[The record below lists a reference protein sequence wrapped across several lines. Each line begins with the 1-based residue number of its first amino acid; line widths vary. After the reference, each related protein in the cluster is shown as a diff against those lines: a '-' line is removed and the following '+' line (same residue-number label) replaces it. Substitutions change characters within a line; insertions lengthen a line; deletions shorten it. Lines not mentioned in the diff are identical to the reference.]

1 MSFADLL
8 PVRIGL
14 LDRPRKQRHRAIDE
28 VDRQRALRVGA
39 DLLIRGLR
47 LQLADQEAEHAEI
60 IARID
65 ERHAEIVEGLEQ
77 QIADLERRLAVGV
90 LAESAAART
99 QELSIAEIR
108 RHCVKPVPLHQAPF
122 ATTDP
127 GRVPPTWARGDDED
141 TQPLPA
147 A

>member
-1 MSFADLL
+1 MSFADLM
-8 PVRIGL
+8 PVRIGIL
-14 LDRPRKQRHRAIDE
+14 NRPARKQRHRAIDE
-28 VDRQRALRVGA
+28 VDRQRALRYGA
-39 DLLIRGLR
+39 DLLIKGLH

-77 QIADLERRLAVGV
+77 QIADLERRLAVGA

-108 RHCVKPVPLHQAPF
+108 QHCVKPVPLHQAPF
-122 ATTDP
+122 ATVDP
-127 GRVPPTWARGDDED
+127 AHIPTWARRDDED